1 MIKSKHYIVIAFS
14 SLIIGIVLVST
25 VIGSSLYIEWKNNS
39 FVPRYRD
46 SISKLTAEMFKKDLS
61 ISNVSVRIEE
71 EGTFSGT
78 PYMEASLK
86 NNSQK
91 TIANV
96 LIETSFVKPDGSV
109 VYKDWLHPIEGER
122 FTKATSLRDVGHT
135 RNVLLP
141 GESVSFR
148 HLFMNCP
155 PEVVRQLS
163 SKTGFAKTGEEGGIK
178 LEYTIAGLTVL

>member
-1 MIKSKHYIVIAFS
+1 LIVIAFS
-14 SLIIGIVLVST
+14 SLIIGMVLVST

-46 SISKLTAEMFKKDLS
+46 SISKLTAEMFKNDVN

-91 TIANV
+91 TIASI
-96 LIETSFVKPDGSV
+96 LIETSFVRPDGSV
-109 VYKDWLHPIEGER
+109 VYKDWLHPIDGER
-122 FTKATSLRDVGHT
+122 FTTTTLLRDIEHT
-135 RNVLLP
+135 RSVLLP
-141 GESVSFR
+141 GESISFR

-155 PEVVRQLS
+155 PEVVSQLS
-163 SKTGFAKTGEEGGIK
+163 SKTGFAKTGGKGGIK